1 MGRMPPC
8 PRIGHNASVMS
19 AAVAHR
25 LEDGVGRLKRPV
37 LEGLGLLR
45 HPLRDGGR
53 LLRHPLRDG
62 GRLLRR
68 PSGPLPRPARRSLA
82 FDGILVVVCGFV
94 MLSWAVDSGADL
106 VRDSNDGIA
115 PLVRAT
121 ETSSVIAAVALSVLA
136 WAPLVLRRRY
146 PLAVLWIVTAAAVLT
161 PHDARRLVF
170 YACVVA
176 AYSAAA
182 YSPYRAATLASLP
195 VLVLAVAGD
204 SDGVMVSPSTP
215 VPNQYVPL
223 LVLVPLLMATVGLRT
238 WMLRADES
246 RTRMSVLERER
257 AEELRRAAELERAR
271 IARELHDVITHN
283 VSMMVIQTGAART
296 VMEAAPD
303 QAREALLA
311 AEAGGR
317 AALAELRHAFGLLT
331 METDDDAPALAAT
344 VDLTP
349 QPGLD
354 QLESL
359 IARVRQTGVPVTL
372 HLTGAPNDVP
382 AGVGLAAYRVVQE
395 ALTNTV
401 KHASGASATVTVAQE
416 TGRLRVEVTDTGG
429 DPSASAATGNGR
441 GLTGLRD
448 RLAVYGGTLHTNRRL
463 TGGYRV
469 TALIP
474 LVPLETA

>member
-1 MGRMPPC
+1 MT
-8 PRIGHNASVMS
+8 S

-25 LEDGVGRLKRPV
+25 LEDGVGRLQRPLREV
-37 LEGLGLLR
+37 LGRLR
-45 HPLRDGGR
+45 QLLRDGTR
-53 LLRHPLRDG
+53 Q
-62 GRLLRR
+62 LRR
-68 PSGPLPRPARRSLA
+68 PTGPLPRPSRRSLA
-82 FDGILVVVCGFV
+82 FDAVLVVVCGTV
-94 MLSWAVDSGADL
+94 LLSWAVNSGAAL
-106 VRDSNDGIA
+106 VRDSTDGIA
-115 PLVRAT
+115 PLFRAT
-121 ETSSVIAAVALSVLA
+121 ETGSVIAAVTLSGLA

-170 YACVVA
+170 YACVIA

-182 YSPYRAATLASLP
+182 YSPYRVATLASLP

-204 SDGVMVSPSTP
+204 TDGVMVSPSTP

-246 RTRMSVLERER
+246 RARMTALERER

-296 VMEAAPD
+296 VMETAPD

-331 METDDDAPALAAT
+331 MDTDDDAPTPAAT
-344 VDLTP
+344 VDLAP

-359 IARVRQTGVPVTL
+359 VARVRQTGVQVTL
-372 HLTGAPNDVP
+372 SVTGVPHDVP
-382 AGVGLAAYRVVQE
+382 DGIGLAAYRVVQE

-401 KHASGASATVTVAQE
+401 KHATGASTTVTVTHEAD
-416 TGRLRVEVTDTGG
+416 RLRVEVTDTGG
-429 DPSASAATGNGR
+429 SPSASAANGNGR

-448 RLAVYGGTLHTNRRL
+448 RLAVYGGTLHTGRRL

-474 LVPLETA
+474 LAPPETA